1 MPGRAPRSGE
11 VRLSPAQSREAGSFL
26 KQRWQLGGAE
36 WSAAQ
41 KLELV
46 AAINAL
52 DAFRGPG
59 ACQYSVR
66 KLEDWL
72 SNARYRARA
81 KQAQRLPSSWS
92 RESRGLARQKHRR
105 RGEPGDDGAAAGRL
119 PAQTAAPPPLP
130 SWPAETTA
138 HLRFP
143 DAESALTEPNGLNRQ
158 LPGLDSLFA
167 LLQAGPGDGAEPARM
182 AEIEAA
188 FRRFRDRSGQVGW
201 GIWGTIINPSI
212 QCEKWSDAARRRV
225 EQLFE
230 ELERDAFP
238 PNTEAWM
245 KPYLRKFSGKGMTPA
260 PLFCLGVIKGRLRRD
275 GHTTEQIQAFSAV
288 LTQLRAQDAEAA
300 QGKAAAVGAPDASET
315 DVAVDQRFRPFL
327 RMLKVGVPFPAVR
340 QHMSIPECHGLLD
353 TKFTADEM
361 RAFEEQAVDAIV
373 AICELRE
380 TAPDDWLGAE
390 GVEEMLVDSVGS
402 LPLMES
408 AEGGGVV

>member
-11 VRLSPAQSREAGSFL
+11 ARLSPAQSREAGSFL

-46 AAINAL
+46 VAINAL

-105 RGEPGDDGAAAGRL
+105 RGEPGDDGAAAARL
-119 PAQTAAPPPLP
+119 PAETAAPPPLL

-143 DAESALTEPNGLNRQ
+143 DAESPLTEPNGLIRH
-158 LPGLDSLFA
+158 LPGLESLFA
-167 LLQAGPGDGAEPARM
+167 LLQAGPGDAEPARM

-188 FRRFRDRSGQVGW
+188 FRRFRGQFDYETFWFGVVEPLMRCEGWSG
-201 GIWGTIINPSI
+201 
-212 QCEKWSDAARRRV
+212 AARRRV
-225 EQLFE
+225 EQLLG

-245 KPYLRKFSGKGMTPA
+245 KPYLRKFFYGNGWIFPTP
-260 PLFCLGVIKGRLRRD
+260 PFCLGGIKGRLRRD

-288 LTQLRAQDAEAA
+288 MTQLTTQETAAA
-300 QGKAAAVGAPDASET
+300 QGKAAAVGAPDAAEI

-353 TKFTADEM
+353 TQFTADEM

-373 AICELRE
+373 ALCELRE
-380 TAPDDWLGAE
+380 SAPDDWLGAE
-390 GVEEMLVDSVGS
+390 GVDEMLVDSVGS
-402 LPLMES
+402 LPLMGS
-408 AEGGGVV
+408 A